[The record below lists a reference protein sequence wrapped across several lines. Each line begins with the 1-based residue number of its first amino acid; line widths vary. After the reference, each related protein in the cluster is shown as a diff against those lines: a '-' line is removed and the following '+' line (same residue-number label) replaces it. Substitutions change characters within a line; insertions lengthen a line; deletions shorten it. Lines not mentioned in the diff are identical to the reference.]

1 VGIAESSVVKDLH
14 RLIDKRFFYQGHL
27 VENDT
32 IFLVNDELYSYYQ
45 SGQESRRQ
53 RDIEKEKLES
63 NKELKEFQDTCQEV
77 KQELVSLEGS
87 LIDPDMKQRCSDIFY
102 LIESLE
108 TIVAKNPD
116 KLHRLDRFSSYY
128 MPITIKLLKSY
139 QDLENKPSTDLL
151 NKSMVEI
158 GTTMDTI
165 IEAYQRLVDQLTQVD
180 NIDIKSDISVLKTM
194 LAQDGLS
201 GTSPFEN
208 KTE

>member
-1 VGIAESSVVKDLH
+1 
-14 RLIDKRFFYQGHL
+14 
-27 VENDT
+27 
-32 IFLVNDELYSYYQ
+32 
-45 SGQESRRQ
+45 
-53 RDIEKEKLES
+53 
-63 NKELKEFQDTCQEV
+63 
-77 KQELVSLEGS
+77 
-87 LIDPDMKQRCSDIFY
+87 MKQRCSDIFC

-108 TIVAKNPD
+108 TIVAKNPG

-128 MPITIKLLKSY
+128 MPITIKLLRSY

-151 NKSMVEI
+151 NKSMIEI

-165 IEAYQRLVDQLTQVD
+165 IEAYQRLVDQLIQVD